1 MWGDAHVQALTQPM
15 LTYGRIIFSWRIRP
29 MSRCGKTRDACAT
42 SLKVKKNRRSL
53 RWKKPFHPSNPSLS
67 LFKKLSKRRPRI
79 TFKCFLKKNWAQYST
94 DNTIFMKHINMK
106 STISRKVLLRRL
118 KTRLNFRRSIRLL
131 NQSLTSYSNQR
142 DMITSKMISIARI
155 RHN

>member
-1 MWGDAHVQALTQPM
+1 MWGDAHVRALTQPM
-15 LTYGRIIFSWRIRP
+15 PTFGRIIFSWRIRP
-29 MSRCGKTRDACAT
+29 MSRCGKTRDECAT
-42 SLKVKKNRRSL
+42 SLKVKKNRRSQ
-53 RWKKPFHPSNPSLS
+53 RWKKPFHPSLN

-106 STISRKVLLRRL
+106 STISRKVLLGIL

-131 NQSLTSYSNQR
+131 TTKITSLSNQT
-142 DMITSKMISIARI
+142 DMITFIMISIARI
-155 RHN
+155 SHN